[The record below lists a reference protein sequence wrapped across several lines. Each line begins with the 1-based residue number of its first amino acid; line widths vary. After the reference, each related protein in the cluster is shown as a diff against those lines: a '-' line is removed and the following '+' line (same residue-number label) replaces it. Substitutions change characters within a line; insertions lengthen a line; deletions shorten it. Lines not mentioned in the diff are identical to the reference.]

1 MSEARINQR
10 YQDNLK
16 KFVLANPDLKNR
28 GNIDE
33 KKNKEEF
40 KKLGNVLEATIQLMN
55 HHSPRMREEAET
67 RIETIMANID
77 AFFRYAMQEQLRFN
91 QKDREEIKEQMD
103 SIRESLHMLRQISP
117 AYARRVDSH
126 LRTID
131 EIKAKSGGVKMA
143 HSDAG
148 EYEDGAALTDQDYVP
163 SLAFRINNQMTLK
176 RNNNYLPTKFQF
188 NEPETM

>member
-16 KFVLANPDLKNR
+16 KFVLSNPDLKNR

-55 HHSPRMREEAET
+55 HQSPHMREQAEM

-91 QKDREEIKEQMD
+91 QKDREEIKQQMD
-103 SIRESLHMLRQISP
+103 SIRESLQMLRQISP

-143 HSDAG
+143 QSDAG

-163 SLAFRINNQMTLK
+163 SLAFRINNQMSLK